1 MMLEGIKVLDL
12 SRILAGP
19 YAAMMLADL
28 GADVIK
34 LERPGRGD
42 DLRWLRGGR
51 GITAS
56 FASCNRNKRSIAV
69 DLRNPEGQRVALEL
83 ARQADVVL
91 ENFLPGETAKFGL
104 SYEQVKAVN
113 PAVVYASITGFGQDG
128 PLARRAGYNSVG
140 LAMSGLMALTGMPG
154 HPPTRPG
161 GSLADLAAGYLAF
174 GAMNAG
180 LVKRFR
186 TGEGSYIDVN
196 LLGAT
201 MGMIPD
207 PVANYFESGKRPER
221 LGNRSASVTPGEV
234 FPTKDGIVIIVL
246 TSPDQWGRFCT
257 ELGDPEMKDDPRF
270 ATNADR
276 LANHPAFKERVEA
289 ALAGGTTEQWVE
301 RLSKQGVAVAPVY
314 EFHEVFDDPQVRH
327 LGLVQAVM
335 HPGVGPIQMLG
346 MPYRTLPPSGTAPRP
361 APWLG
366 EHTAEVL
373 REYGFSAADIERLAA
388 ERVVQLG
395 GPPAD

>member
-69 DLRNPEGQRVALEL
+69 DLRHPEGQRVAFTL

-91 ENFLPGETAKFGL
+91 ENFLPGETRKFGL
-104 SYEQVKAVN
+104 SYEQVKAAN

-128 PLARRAGYNSVG
+128 PLARRAGYNSVA
-140 LAMSGLMALTGMPG
+140 LAMSGLMAITGMPG
-154 HPPTRPG
+154 HGPTRPG
-161 GSLADLAAGYLAF
+161 GSLADLSAAYLAF
-174 GAMNAG
+174 GAISAA

-186 TGEGSYIDVN
+186 RGEGTYIDVN
-196 LLGAT
+196 LLAST
-201 MGMIPD
+201 LGMIPD
-207 PVANYFESGKRPER
+207 PVANYFETGERPRR
-221 LGNRSASVTPGEV
+221 LGNRSPSVTPGEV
-234 FPTKDGIVIIVL
+234 FPTSDGMVIIVL
-246 TSPDQWGRFCT
+246 TSPEQWGRFCA
-257 ELGDPEMKDDPRF
+257 ELGDVAMKDDPRF

-276 LANHPAFKERVEA
+276 LANHAEFKARVD
-289 ALAGGTTEQWVE
+289 ALLAVGTTDQWVE
-301 RLSKQGVAVAPVY
+301 RLARQGIAVGPVY
-314 EFHEVFDDPQVRH
+314 EFDEVFEDPQVRH
-327 LGLVQAVM
+327 LGLVQAIE
-335 HPGVGPIQMLG
+335 HPGVGMVKMLG
-346 MPYRTLPPSGTAPRP
+346 TPYRTEPPVGPVRRP

-366 EHTAEVL
+366 EHTAQVL
-373 REYGFSAADIERLAA
+373 AEYGFGADEIARLAA
-388 ERVVQLG
+388 AKAVELG
-395 GPPAD
+395 GPPAN